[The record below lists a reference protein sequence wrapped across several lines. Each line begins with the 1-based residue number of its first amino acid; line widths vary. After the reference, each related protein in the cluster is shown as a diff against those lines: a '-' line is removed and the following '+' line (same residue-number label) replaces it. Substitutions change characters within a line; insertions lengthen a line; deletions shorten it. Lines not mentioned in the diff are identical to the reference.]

1 MIRCIIVD
9 DEPLAQEVLEAHIKR
24 FGRLEVFAKCPNA
37 LEAFKVLHKENIEL
51 MFLDIR
57 MPAINGIEFLKS
69 LKSPPKVIFTTAYS
83 EYALTGF
90 ELDGIDYLLKPISYE
105 RFEKSMETLFRIYPD
120 EKIQQ
125 KQYTYF
131 KVSGKLIKVMHT
143 ELLYA
148 QSVKDYIL
156 LKTTKGNLLTYMT
169 MKNLAGLLP
178 ADTFARVHRSYLV
191 NMNCIEVMD
200 KNILKVAGTNITI
213 GENYRDN
220 LQLIRRNK
228 D

>member
-24 FGRLEVFAKCPNA
+24 YGQLEIFAKCPNA
-37 LEAFKVLHKENIEL
+37 LEAFTVLHKENIDL

-105 RFEKSMETLFRIYPD
+105 RFERSMEKLFRTYPD
-120 EKIQQ
+120 EKTQQ

-131 KVSGKLIKVMHT
+131 KVSGKLVKVMHT

-169 MKNLAGLLP
+169 MKNLADLLP
-178 ADTFARVHRSYLV
+178 ADTFIRIHRSYLV
-191 NMNCIEVMD
+191 NMTHIEVID
-200 KNILKVAGTNITI
+200 KNMLKVAGTDIAV
-213 GENYRDN
+213 GENYRQN
-220 LQLIRRNK
+220 IQLIRKQRE
-228 D
+228 

>member
-24 FGRLEVFAKCPNA
+24 FGRLEIFAKCPNA

-57 MPAINGIEFLKS
+57 MPAINGIEFLRS

-105 RFEKSMETLFRIYPD
+105 RFEKSMEKLFRIYPD

-131 KVSGKLIKVMHT
+131 KVSGKLVKVMHT

-156 LKTTKGNLLTYMT
+156 LKTSKGNLLTYMT

-191 NMNCIEVMD
+191 NMNYIEVMD
-200 KNILKVAGTNITI
+200 KNILNVAGTNIAI

-228 D
+228 E

>member
-24 FGRLEVFAKCPNA
+24 YGQLEIFAKCPNA
-37 LEAFKVLHKENIEL
+37 LEAFKVLHKENIDL

-105 RFEKSMETLFRIYPD
+105 RFEKSMEKLFRTYPD
-120 EKIQQ
+120 EKTQQ

-131 KVSGKLIKVMHT
+131 KVSGKLVKVMHT

-156 LKTTKGNLLTYMT
+156 LKTTKGNFLTYMT

-178 ADTFARVHRSYLV
+178 ADTFIRVHRSYLV
-191 NMNCIEVMD
+191 NMNHIEVID
-200 KNILKVAGTNITI
+200 KNRLKVAGTDITV
-213 GENYRDN
+213 GENYREN
-220 LQLIRRNK
+220 LQLIRRYK
-228 D
+228 E

>member
-105 RFEKSMETLFRIYPD
+105 RFEKSMEKLFRIYPD

-169 MKNLAGLLP
+169 MKNLAALLP

>member
-90 ELDGIDYLLKPISYE
+90 DLDGIDYLLKPISYE
-105 RFEKSMETLFRIYPD
+105 RFEKSMEKLFRIYPD

>member
-1 MIRCIIVD
+1 MIRCIIID

-24 FGRLEVFAKCPNA
+24 YGQLEIFAKCPNA
-37 LEAFKVLHKENIEL
+37 LEAFKVLHKENIDL

-105 RFEKSMETLFRIYPD
+105 RFEKSMEKLFRTYPD
-120 EKIQQ
+120 EKTQQ

-131 KVSGKLIKVMHT
+131 KVSGKLVKVMHT

-178 ADTFARVHRSYLV
+178 ADTFIRVHRSYLV
-191 NMNCIEVMD
+191 NMNHIEVID
-200 KNILKVAGTNITI
+200 KNRLKVAGADITV
-213 GENYRDN
+213 GENYREN
-220 LQLIRRNK
+220 LQLIRRRK
-228 D
+228 E

>member
-105 RFEKSMETLFRIYPD
+105 RFEKSMEKLFRIYPD

-191 NMNCIEVMD
+191 NMNCIEVID

>member
-105 RFEKSMETLFRIYPD
+105 RFEKSMEKLFRIYPD

>member
-24 FGRLEVFAKCPNA
+24 YGQLEIFAKCPNA
-37 LEAFKVLHKENIEL
+37 LEAFKVLHKENIDL

-105 RFEKSMETLFRIYPD
+105 RFERSMEKLFRTYPD
-120 EKIQQ
+120 EKTQQ

-131 KVSGKLIKVMHT
+131 KVSGKLVKVMHT

-169 MKNLAGLLP
+169 MKNLADLLP
-178 ADTFARVHRSYLV
+178 ADTFIRIHRSYLV
-191 NMNCIEVMD
+191 NMTHIEVID
-200 KNILKVAGTNITI
+200 KNMLKVAGTDIAV
-213 GENYRDN
+213 GENYRQN
-220 LQLIRRNK
+220 IQLIRKQRE
-228 D
+228 

>member
-105 RFEKSMETLFRIYPD
+105 RFEKSMEKLFRIYPD
-120 EKIQQ
+120 EKI
-125 KQYTYF
+125 
-131 KVSGKLIKVMHT
+131 MHT

>member
-1 MIRCIIVD
+1 MIRCIIID

-24 FGRLEVFAKCPNA
+24 YGQLEIFAKCPNA
-37 LEAFKVLHKENIEL
+37 LEAFKVLHKENIDL

-105 RFEKSMETLFRIYPD
+105 RFEKSMEKLFRTYPD
-120 EKIQQ
+120 EKTQQ

-131 KVSGKLIKVMHT
+131 KVSGKLVKVMHT

-169 MKNLAGLLP
+169 MKNLASLLP
-178 ADTFARVHRSYLV
+178 VDTFIRVHRSYLV
-191 NMNCIEVMD
+191 NMNHIEVID
-200 KNILKVAGTNITI
+200 KNRLKVAGTDITV
-213 GENYRDN
+213 GENYREN
-220 LQLIRRNK
+220 LQLIRRHK
-228 D
+228 E

>member
-24 FGRLEVFAKCPNA
+24 FGRLEIFAKCPNA

-105 RFEKSMETLFRIYPD
+105 RFEKSMEKLFRIYPD

-131 KVSGKLIKVMHT
+131 KVSGKLVKVMHT

-178 ADTFARVHRSYLV
+178 ADTFTRVHRSYLV
-191 NMNCIEVMD
+191 NMNYIEVMD
-200 KNILKVAGTNITI
+200 KNILNVAGTNIAI
-213 GENYRDN
+213 GENYRAN

-228 D
+228 E

>member
-1 MIRCIIVD
+1 VD

-105 RFEKSMETLFRIYPD
+105 RFEKSMEKLFRIYPD